1 MLSFSQFIIISIP
14 EYLDQLKN
22 EVCTLLASIYTWICL
37 PPPPTH
43 TKIKSLLLKL
53 PTATYALVHLQLWGG
68 ELELVVLSRL
78 YERSIIIY
86 NEANG
91 IVHEQVFQASEDQA
105 GSQQHNPVSLFS
117 PLPSLKI
124 SCKLA
129 AFLSPRVY
137 WPTLII

>member
-1 MLSFSQFIIISIP
+1 M
-14 EYLDQLKN
+14 
-22 EVCTLLASIYTWICL
+22 
-37 PPPPTH
+37 PPPLPPTH

-53 PTATYALVHLQLWGG
+53 PTAAHALIHLQLWGG

-105 GSQQHNPVSLFS
+105 GSQQHSPVSLFPPPS
-117 PLPSLKI
+117 PP
-124 SCKLA
+124 
-129 AFLSPRVY
+129 
-137 WPTLII
+137 